1 MRKIFLMAIVGT
13 VSLLLLGNS
22 RAPIQGI
29 KLSNVPESSELH
41 QYLTAGSRELLGDM
55 IVVPQGDFDEKEAAL
70 MIARVGQLP
79 EPLLQK
85 INRAGILLILF
96 EGKLTDNPS
105 ASHLSG
111 IVPRG
116 YKSEKVWDDVP
127 GIGGSKQVL
136 VKIGASE
143 KGMGHGSVNLE
154 LHELAHSLD
163 RYVFNQIRYNPYFLK
178 IWQEE
183 RIDLFPGI
191 DYYLTFPEE
200 YFAEIFAMYYL
211 GGESRELLKERAPQS
226 YEFIKALK

>member
-1 MRKIFLMAIVGT
+1 MRKIFLMVIVGT

-22 RAPIQGI
+22 PAPIQGI
-29 KLSNVPESSELH
+29 KLTNLPESSELH
-41 QYLTAGSRELLGDM
+41 QYLTTDSRELLGEM
-55 IVVPQGDFDEKEAAL
+55 IVVPQGDFDEQEAAF
-70 MIARVGQLP
+70 MIARIGQLP

-85 INRAGILLILF
+85 MNREGILLILF
-96 EGKLTDNPS
+96 QGKLTENPS

-116 YKSEKVWDDVP
+116 YESKKVWDDVP
-127 GIGGSKQVL
+127 GIGGSKKVL

-163 RYVFNQIRYNPYFLK
+163 RYVFNQIRYNPYFLQ
-178 IWQEE
+178 IWKEE
-183 RIDLFPGI
+183 QITLFPGI
-191 DYYLTFPEE
+191 DYYLNFPEE

-211 GGESRELLKERAPQS
+211 GGESRELLQERAPKS